1 MQTRR
6 KRQQRVGSW
15 KGAAAMRIIIGRI
28 VGNLIR
34 DPETPRGTRILLIG
48 AIVVAVVAIVGLWLW
63 GAWYTGSK
71 EMLATGIIVGA
82 AFVILLAGLREKR
95 PNDAAPPPPEDSEQP
110 HD

>member
-1 MQTRR
+1 
-6 KRQQRVGSW
+6 
-15 KGAAAMRIIIGRI
+15 MRFIIGRI

-34 DPETPRGTRILLIG
+34 DPETPRGARILLI
-48 AIVVAVVAIVGLWLW
+48 VMVAALPVAIVGLWLW

-82 AFVILLAGLREKR
+82 AFVILLAGLRE
-95 PNDAAPPPPEDSEQP
+95 PLPGDTVPPPEDPEQP